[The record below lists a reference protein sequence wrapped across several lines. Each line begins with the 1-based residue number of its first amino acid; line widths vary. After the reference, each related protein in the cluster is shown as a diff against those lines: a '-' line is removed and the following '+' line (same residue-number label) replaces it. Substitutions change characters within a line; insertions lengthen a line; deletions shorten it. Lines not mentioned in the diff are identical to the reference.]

1 MDPFDRS
8 NDCYIYSPSEE
19 FKRKREISK
28 NIISQIIPNT
38 SSISPTMK
46 TCSWRRRAKSPSSI
60 IRRRRSRSPSPVF
73 KRSHYK
79 RSSAVGRRRSR
90 SPSPRRRPQ
99 QQQQRRRRRR
109 RSTSPSASRKR

>member
-46 TCSWRRRAKSPSSI
+46 TCSWRRRAKSPSRI
-60 IRRRRSRSPSPVF
+60 IRRRSRSPSPVF

-99 QQQQRRRRRR
+99 QQQRRRRR
-109 RSTSPSASRKR
+109 RSKSPSASRKR